1 VKIRW
6 KDKISLHK
14 WVPPPSPPL
23 PLTLDHL
30 GAKEKGEIIKPLVKS
45 LN

>member
-1 VKIRW
+1 VRIRW

-14 WVPPPSPPL
+14 WVPPPLPSP
-23 PLTLDHL
+23 LDHL